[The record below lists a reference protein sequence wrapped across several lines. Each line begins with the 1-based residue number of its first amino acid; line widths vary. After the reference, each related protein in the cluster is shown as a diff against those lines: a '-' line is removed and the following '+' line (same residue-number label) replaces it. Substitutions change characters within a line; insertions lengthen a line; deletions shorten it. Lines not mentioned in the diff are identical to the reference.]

1 MFKGLRFLWSSAFL
15 FVLVVLSLSVR
26 FDISVEELKTK
37 YTDEASKFLPLMGM
51 QVHYRDEGPASDSIP
66 LVLIHGTSSSL
77 HTWDKLVSKF
87 SEKKRVIRFD
97 LPAFGLTGPS
107 PENEYSFEY
116 YSTFIDSLF
125 SKLKIQQCFLAGNSL
140 GGSIAWNYAVRFPD
154 RVHGLILIDAG
165 GYPKKDEKGSL
176 GFKLAAMPGVNN
188 LLLFITPKSLIRKSL
203 EDAYADKKMVT
214 DTLTERYHDLIL
226 RAGNRRAALS
236 LFKNPM
242 RADTATI
249 SGIKIPTLI
258 IWGKEDQLISYEQAY
273 RFQRDIQGSRLVML
287 DHIGHV
293 PMEEAPDLV
302 ADALM
307 KFIIP

>member
-1 MFKGLRFLWSSAFL
+1 MFKGPRFLWSSAFL

-26 FDISVEELKTK
+26 FDIPVEELKIK
-37 YTDEASKFLPLMGM
+37 YAGKASKFLPLMGM

-77 HTWDKLVSKF
+77 HTWDKLVSKV
-87 SEKKRVIRFD
+87 SEKKRIIRFD

-125 SKLKIQQCFLAGNSL
+125 SKLKIQQCMLAGNSL

-154 RVHGLILIDAG
+154 RVHGLVLIDAG

-176 GFKLAAMPGVNN
+176 GFKIAAMPGVNN

-214 DTLTERYHDLIL
+214 DALTERYHDLIL

-242 RADTATI
+242 RADTSAI
-249 SGIKIPTLI
+249 SGIKTPTLI